1 MLIKAGGYRSFL
13 VEIGQDKN
21 LDDLAGET
29 KGRQSSSFE
38 VMQGIEDACSKALA
52 EDLGYEW
59 AQFFRQARV
68 CRILC
73 KRTIH
78 RRRKPGCP

>member
-59 AQFFRQARV
+59 AQFFRQAWFRTREAMCRV
-68 CRILC
+68 PDDYARS
-73 KRTIH
+73 
-78 RRRKPGCP
+78 